1 MAQSNTIS
9 SFVQMISRWS
19 LGPPLA
25 VIVILGT
32 MILPVPSFFL
42 DAMFSF
48 NIIIALTVLLAVI
61 YVKKPLDFAVFP
73 TILLGATLLRL
84 SLNVAAARKILM
96 QGHEG
101 THAAGQVI
109 DAFGNF
115 VVGGNYAVGLVVFI
129 IFIIINFV
137 VVTKGAARISEV
149 SARFTLDAMPG
160 KQMAIDA
167 DLNAGMITQE
177 EARRRRNE
185 IRHEADFYGVMDGAS
200 KFVRGDAIAAIL
212 ILLIDIIGGLIIG
225 VAQHGMALGEAA
237 GRYTLLTVGE
247 GLVTQVPALILSTA
261 AGIIITRAST
271 EQDLAQDIFSQLFG
285 DPRALGVT
293 GGILAFLGMLPGM
306 PHFAFLLAGGTAGG
320 FALWKSRLK
329 TIEMPKIEETPLEP
343 PELTWD
349 DVPPVDPI
357 NVEIGYRLIPMAD
370 KAQDGQL
377 IARIKAVRKK
387 ISADLGFL
395 IPPIH
400 VQDNL
405 SLEPNRYRITV
416 YGVVAG
422 EGAVH
427 PDREFAISSGNILSR
442 VDGIAAVDP
451 AFGLEAVW
459 IAPAKREEAQ
469 SLGYTVVDPTT
480 VIVTHLSQILQ
491 KSSARLLGHEEVQQL
506 LEQAAKTSPK
516 LVENLV
522 PKTLSYAVVLKVLQ
536 NLLQEGIPI
545 RNIKGILEALA
556 EGAAKTQDP
565 QNLTAYV
572 REQLAD
578 YVAQAYFGHDEESNV
593 VTLEPQMEQILLQAL
608 RASGEEG
615 LVLEPTLAER
625 VRKALKDVEQW
636 QQKQGKIVALVVSPL
651 LRFFLARF
659 ARMNRLNIV
668 ILAYTELPQDK
679 TVKVLAN
686 VG

>member
-1 MAQSNTIS
+1 MAQANTVS
-9 SFVQMISRWS
+9 SFAQRIGRWS
-19 LGPPLA
+19 LGPPIA
-25 VIVILGT
+25 VIIILGT
-32 MILPVPSFFL
+32 MILPVPSFLL
-42 DAMFSF
+42 DALFSF
-48 NIIIALTVLLAVI
+48 NIIIALTVLLAAI
-61 YVKKPLDFAVFP
+61 YVKRPLDFAAFP

-84 SLNVAAARKILM
+84 SLNVAAARRILL

-115 VVGGNYAVGLVVFI
+115 VVGGNYAVGIVVFI

-137 VVTKGAARISEV
+137 VVTRGAARISEV

-167 DLNAGMITQE
+167 DLNAGMITQD
-177 EARRRRNE
+177 EARKRREE
-185 IRHEADFYGVMDGAS
+185 IRHEADFYGAMDGAS

-212 ILLIDIIGGLIIG
+212 ILLIDIIGGLIVG
-225 VAQHGMALGEAA
+225 VAQHDMALAEAA

-271 EQDLAQDIFSQLFG
+271 EQDLAQDVFTQLFG
-285 DPRALGVT
+285 DPRALGIT
-293 GGILAFLGMLPGM
+293 GGILAFLGTLPGM
-306 PHFAFLLAGGTAGG
+306 PHIPFLLGGAASAGFAF
-320 FALWKSRLK
+320 WKGRAK
-329 TIEMPKIEETPLEP
+329 PEEAPKMEETPLEP
-343 PELTWD
+343 PELTWE

-357 NVEIGYRLIPMAD
+357 NLEIGYRLIPLAD
-370 KAQDGQL
+370 KSQDGQL
-377 IARIKAVRKK
+377 VARIKAVRKK
-387 ISADLGFL
+387 LSSELGFL
-395 IPPIH
+395 LPAIH

-405 SLEPNRYRITV
+405 SLEPNRYRIAI

-422 EGAVH
+422 EGVVY
-427 PDREFAISSGNILSR
+427 PDREFAISSGNILGPI
-442 VDGIAAVDP
+442 DGIAAKDP
-451 AFGLEAVW
+451 AFGLDAVW

-469 SLGYTVVDPTT
+469 SLGYTVVDATT
-480 VIVTHLSQILQ
+480 VIVTHLSQLLQ
-491 KSSARLLGHEEVQQL
+491 KSAARLLGHEEAQQL
-506 LEQAAKTSPK
+506 LEQVAKTSPK

-556 EGAAKTQDP
+556 ESANKTQDP
-565 QNLTAYV
+565 EDLTAYV

-578 YVAQAYFGHDEESNV
+578 YVAQAYFGTEKEANV

-608 RASGEEG
+608 RSSGGETP
-615 LVLEPTLAER
+615 VLEPTLAER

-636 QQKQGKIVALVVSPL
+636 QQRQGKVVALVVSPL
-651 LRFFLARF
+651 LRAFLARF
-659 ARMNRLNIV
+659 ARMNRINV
-668 ILAYTELPQDK
+668 AVLAYTELPQDK